1 LEGIKSM
8 PIVAEARAVYVQW
21 MGTIETE
28 ILIAEI
34 AVRTEAAIE
43 LVLLRVEKESN
54 DWRRAAYRNLAN
66 NLASYKAALLEGRL
80 CTPGAGLGWGA
91 GKAISEWGLDDSEMS
106 AAVELAEGLYRD
118 GR

>member
-1 LEGIKSM
+1 
-8 PIVAEARAVYVQW
+8 
-21 MGTIETE
+21 MGTADTE

-34 AVRTEAAIE
+34 VVRTEAAIE
-43 LVLLRVEKESN
+43 LVLLRVEQESI
-54 DWRRAAYRNLAN
+54 DWRRASYRNLAN

-91 GKAISEWGLDDSEMS
+91 GKTISECGLDDVEVS
-106 AAVELAEGLYRD
+106 AASELAEGPYRD

>member
-1 LEGIKSM
+1 
-8 PIVAEARAVYVQW
+8 
-21 MGTIETE
+21 MGTTETE
-28 ILIAEI
+28 SLIAEI

-43 LVLLRVEKESN
+43 LVLLRVEQESIG
-54 DWRRAAYRNLAN
+54 WRRASYLNLAN

-80 CTPGAGLGWGA
+80 STPGAGLAWGA
-91 GKAISEWGLDDSEMS
+91 GKAISECGLDDVEVS